1 MSTEFGAKSS
11 GKPILKDC
19 GGSNSTFGKRNLMI
33 TVKNP
38 PVAAAKPSQP
48 TASQLKKLRL
58 SIDVLRLLLTDPTA
72 ALGAT
77 ISF

>member
-1 MSTEFGAKSS
+1 
-11 GKPILKDC
+11 
-19 GGSNSTFGKRNLMI
+19 MI

-58 SIDVLRLLLTDPTA
+58 SIDVFRLLLTDPTA